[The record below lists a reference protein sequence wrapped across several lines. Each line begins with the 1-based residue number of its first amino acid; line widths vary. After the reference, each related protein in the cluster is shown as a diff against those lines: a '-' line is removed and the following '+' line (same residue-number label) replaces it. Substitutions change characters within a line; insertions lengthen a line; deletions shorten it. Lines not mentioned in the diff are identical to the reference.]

1 MGLEMN
7 WKWKEDRQ
15 VQIRMV
21 WLEKSNKCKNKK
33 KVVVKNKRGK

>member
-1 MGLEMN
+1 MS

-33 KVVVKNKRGK
+33 KSCSKK